1 MFPISGANAAVLHW
15 AGMNLKL
22 AEENL
27 RGSYREQCARYRED
41 DEIEVT
47 TPHHQ
52 RLRKV
57 LGELTASFEEPISVL
72 EAGCG
77 TGRYFHCLRN
87 VECLVGLD
95 ISPDMLQ
102 AARHPVREEQVTV
115 SDIDLV
121 CGNAFTAP
129 FQSESFDFIYS
140 LGMFGFG
147 CPVTREICAR
157 FHEWLKPGGKLFFN
171 VIDRGGWPL
180 AMRIRGTLRNW
191 VYKAAPNGLRE
202 RMDQRANHTPLFDL
216 TKRELETILRT
227 TPFKK
232 FRIQSQVC
240 LSPLWN
246 GSHLEVL
253 AEKG

>member
-1 MFPISGANAAVLHW
+1 MK
-15 AGMNLKL
+15 LKL

-27 RGSYREQCARYRED
+27 RGSYRGQCAAYRKD

-57 LGELTASFEEPISVL
+57 LGEMTASFERPISVL

-87 VECLVGLD
+87 VERLVGLD
-95 ISPDMLQ
+95 ISPEMLE
-102 AARHPVREEQVTV
+102 AARHPVRASEVMVNE
-115 SDIDLV
+115 IDLI
-121 CGNAFTAP
+121 CGNVFTAP
-129 FQSESFDFIYS
+129 IEPESFDFIYS

-147 CPVTREICAR
+147 CPVTPEICSR

-180 AMRIRGTLRNW
+180 PMRIRGTLRNW
-191 VYKAAPNGLRE
+191 AYAVVPNGVRQ
-202 RMDQRANHTPLFDL
+202 RMDERANHMPLSDM
-216 TKRELETILRT
+216 TQRELDAILRR
-227 TPFKK
+227 TPFQKYK
-232 FRIQSQVC
+232 LQSERC

-253 AEKG
+253 AEKL

>member
-1 MFPISGANAAVLHW
+1 
-15 AGMNLKL
+15 MNLKL

-41 DEIEVT
+41 DEIEVAT
-47 TPHHQ
+47 GHHQ
-52 RLRKV
+52 RLQKI
-57 LGELTASFEEPISVL
+57 LSELTGSFGRPISVL

-87 VECLVGLD
+87 VDRLVGLD
-95 ISPDMLQ
+95 ITPEMLE

-115 SDIDLV
+115 KGIELV
-121 CGNAFTAP
+121 FGNAFTAP
-129 FQSESFDFIYS
+129 FEPESFELIYS

-147 CPVTREICAR
+147 CPVTREILAR

-171 VIDRGGWPL
+171 VIGRGGWPVP
-180 AMRIRGTLRNW
+180 MRVRGTLRNW
-191 VYKAAPNGLRE
+191 VYNVAPSGLRE
-202 RMDQRANHTPLFDL
+202 RMDERANHTPLFDL
-216 TKRELETILRT
+216 TRRELESILRT
-227 TPFKK
+227 TAFTK

-240 LSPLWN
+240 ESPLWT

-253 AEKG
+253 AENA

>member
-1 MFPISGANAAVLHW
+1 
-15 AGMNLKL
+15 MNLKL

-27 RGSYREQCARYRED
+27 RGSYREQSVRYRKD

-57 LGELTASFEEPISVL
+57 LNELAFSFDHAICVL

-87 VECLVGLD
+87 VDRLVGLD
-95 ISPDMLQ
+95 ISPDMLE
-102 AARHPVREEQVTV
+102 AARHPVRESEVIV
-115 SDIDLV
+115 KDIELI
-121 CGNAFTAP
+121 CGNVFTAP
-129 FQSESFDFIYS
+129 IRPASFDLIYS

-157 FHEWLKPGGKLFFN
+157 FHDWLKPGGKLFFN

-180 AMRIRGTLRNW
+180 PMRIRGTLRNW
-191 VYKAAPNGLRE
+191 VYKVAPHGLRE
-202 RMDQRANHTPLFDL
+202 RMDERANHMPLFDL
-216 TKRELETILRT
+216 TKRELEAILCT

-232 FRIQSQVC
+232 FRIQSHVC
-240 LSPLWN
+240 LSPLWS

-253 AEKG
+253 AERPAA

>member
-1 MFPISGANAAVLHW
+1 MDVR
-15 AGMNLKL
+15 L

-27 RGSYREQCARYRED
+27 RGSYRDGCAAYRKD

-57 LGELTASFEEPISVL
+57 LGEMTASFGRPVAVL

-87 VECLVGLD
+87 VERLVGLD
-95 ISPDMLQ
+95 ISPEMLE
-102 AARHPVREEQVTV
+102 AARHPVRESEITAE
-115 SDIDLV
+115 DIQLIR
-121 CGNAFTAP
+121 GNVFTADLEP
-129 FQSESFDFIYS
+129 DSFDLIYS

-147 CPVTREICAR
+147 CPVTPEICAR

-180 AMRIRGTLRNW
+180 PMRIRGTLRNW
-191 VYKAAPNGLRE
+191 VYAVAPGGLRE
-202 RMDQRANHTPLFDL
+202 CMDQRAHHTPLFDL
-216 TKRELETILRT
+216 THRELESILRR
-227 TPFKK
+227 TPFQKY
-232 FRIQSQVC
+232 RIKSERC

-253 AEKG
+253 AEKC

>member
-1 MFPISGANAAVLHW
+1 MD
-15 AGMNLKL
+15 LKV

-27 RGSYREQCARYRED
+27 RGTYRKDCTQYRKD

-57 LGELTASFEEPISVL
+57 LAELTGSFGQSISVL

-87 VECLVGLD
+87 VDRLIGLD

-102 AARHPVREEQVTV
+102 AARHPVRESEVTV
-115 SDIDLV
+115 NDIQLI
-121 CGNAFTAP
+121 CGNVFTAAIEP
-129 FQSESFDFIYS
+129 ESFDFIYS

-147 CPVTREICAR
+147 CPVTPEMCAR
-157 FHEWLKPGGKLFFN
+157 FHEWLRPGGKLFFN

-180 AMRIRGTLRNW
+180 PMRIRKTLRNW
-191 VYKAAPNGLRE
+191 VYTVAPGGVRQ
-202 RMDQRANHTPLFDL
+202 RMDQRANHMPLFDL
-216 TKRELETILRT
+216 THRELETILRRG
-227 TPFKK
+227 PFKK
-232 FRIQSQVC
+232 YQIKSERC
-240 LSPLWN
+240 LSPLWH

-253 AEKG
+253 AEK

>member
-1 MFPISGANAAVLHW
+1 MDVR
-15 AGMNLKL
+15 L

-27 RGSYREQCARYRED
+27 RGSYRDGCAAYRKD

-57 LGELTASFEEPISVL
+57 LGEMTASFGRPISVL

-87 VECLVGLD
+87 VERLVGLD
-95 ISPDMLQ
+95 ISPEMLE
-102 AARHPVREEQVTV
+102 AARHPVRESEITTE
-115 SDIDLV
+115 DIQLIR
-121 CGNAFTAP
+121 GNVFTADLEP
-129 FQSESFDFIYS
+129 DSFDLIYS

-147 CPVTREICAR
+147 CPVTPEICAR

-180 AMRIRGTLRNW
+180 PMRIRGTLRNW
-191 VYKAAPNGLRE
+191 VYAVAPGGLRE
-202 RMDQRANHTPLFDL
+202 RMDQRAHHTPLFDL
-216 TKRELETILRT
+216 THRELESILRR
-227 TPFKK
+227 TPFQKY
-232 FRIQSQVC
+232 RIKSERC

-253 AEKG
+253 AEKC

>member
-1 MFPISGANAAVLHW
+1 MD
-15 AGMNLKL
+15 LKL

-27 RGSYREQCARYRED
+27 RGSYRERCAAYRKD

-52 RLRKV
+52 RLRKT
-57 LGELTASFEEPISVL
+57 LAELTASFGHPISVL

-87 VECLVGLD
+87 VDRLVGLD
-95 ISPDMLQ
+95 ISPDMLE
-102 AARHPVREEQVTV
+102 AAQHPVRGDEVTV
-115 SDIDLV
+115 KDVELI
-121 CGNAFTAP
+121 CGNVFTAP
-129 FQSESFDFIYS
+129 IEPESFDFIYS

-147 CPVTREICAR
+147 CPVTPDICTC
-157 FHEWLKPGGKLFFN
+157 FHEWLRPGGKLFFN

-180 AMRIRGTLRNW
+180 PMRLRKTFRNW
-191 VYKAAPNGLRE
+191 VYTAAPAGLRE
-202 RMDQRANHTPLFDL
+202 RMDQRANHVPLFDL
-216 TKRELETILRT
+216 TQRELNAIIRR
-227 TPFKK
+227 TPFQRYHIKSE
-232 FRIQSQVC
+232 RC

-253 AEKG
+253 AEK

>member
-1 MFPISGANAAVLHW
+1 
-15 AGMNLKL
+15 MNLKL

-27 RGSYREQCARYRED
+27 RDGYRARCARYRQD
-41 DEIEVT
+41 DEIEVA

-57 LGELTASFEEPISVL
+57 LGELTASFERPISVL

-87 VECLVGLD
+87 VERLVGLD
-95 ISPDMLQ
+95 ISPDMLE
-102 AARHPVREEQVTV
+102 AARHPVREQQVMV
-115 SDIDLV
+115 PDIDLV
-121 CGNAFTAP
+121 CGNVFTAP
-129 FQSESFDFIYS
+129 FQAESFDFIYS

-147 CPVTREICAR
+147 CPVTREILTR
-157 FHEWLKPGGKLFFN
+157 FHDWLKPGGKLFFN

-180 AMRIRGTLRNW
+180 AIRIRRTLRNW
-191 VYKAAPNGLRE
+191 VYKAAPSGIRE
-202 RMDQRANHTPLFDL
+202 RMDERANHTPLFDL
-216 TKRELETILRT
+216 TERELESILGR

-253 AEKG
+253 AEKV